1 MFPGHVRRSLF
12 TTTFRYCAYYRVT
25 KGFTLLSKKKKSK
38 KKFIFYY
45 RVTIVFTPTV
55 FTTLQHAAEV
65 GCVWACVSTLTLS
78 LPTQLVLC
86 SLPAPRTFLPP
97 SLTPSLLSLSLSA
110 ASSSPVQVL
119 DVGAGFGGCAR
130 FVATRA
136 PAGAMVTALELQV
149 LLMCC

>member
-97 SLTPSLLSLSLSA
+97 SSLSLSQLPPRRPSKSLTWER
-110 ASSSPVQVL
+110 ASVDALGSWRR
-119 DVGAGFGGCAR
+119 AR
-130 FVATRA
+130 PR
-136 PAGAMVTALELQV
+136 GRW
-149 LLMCC
+149 

>member
-65 GCVWACVSTLTLS
+65 GCVWACVCVHINSISSYPTCPLLSSPPPPAPFS
-78 LPTQLVLC
+78 LPH
-86 SLPAPRTFLPP
+86 SLPP
-97 SLTPSLLSLSLSA
+97 SSLSLSQLPLSLSQLPPRRPSKSLTWER
-110 ASSSPVQVL
+110 ASVDALGSWRR
-119 DVGAGFGGCAR
+119 AR
-130 FVATRA
+130 PR
-136 PAGAMVTALELQV
+136 GRW
-149 LLMCC
+149 